1 MIHQDVDERL
11 AFDRHRLPG
20 ALRSIMTLVQP
31 QNNARESAARRRK
44 SGQFERLASIEPAA
58 RWRIKRSVTTAASG
72 IPSWSSACDHP

>member
-44 SGQFERLASIEPAA
+44 SGQFERLASIEA
-58 RWRIKRSVTTAASG
+58 RSPLADQAIGDDGRERDSVMEQRM
-72 IPSWSSACDHP
+72 